1 MLEKSEITNK
11 TLYILKRISI
21 VFVVLVVTLQY
32 LMGKETGTKFFDLLS
47 KWYDAHPNLIYE
59 INTITSNV
67 IYTKTT
73 ILIQNISKEFPY
85 EIIRIQSKFYGKDIS
100 YYIYSCDKGYI
111 AYFPTKKKSATI
123 LSKEKLTIFSNI
135 LSSYDKTKNIEPFQT
150 ISLKKEKDGTQII
163 DISWENSFLKL
174 VSFGGV
180 YFKTLKS
187 SHAIKAD
194 GEPIYDYIASRKRIY
209 KSTYNILNKDIK
221 DINSVLKEYFP
232 GLLFDKTMLDKQGS
246 FDSILKEMIVNR

>member
-67 IYTKTT
+67 TYTKTT

-111 AYFPTKKKSATI
+111 AYFPTKKNQPQYYQKKS
-123 LSKEKLTIFSNI
+123 L
-135 LSSYDKTKNIEPFQT
+135 Q
-150 ISLKKEKDGTQII
+150 
-163 DISWENSFLKL
+163 SFPTFCHLMIRL
-174 VSFGGV
+174 
-180 YFKTLKS
+180 KTLN
-187 SHAIKAD
+187 H
-194 GEPIYDYIASRKRIY
+194 
-209 KSTYNILNKDIK
+209 
-221 DINSVLKEYFP
+221 F
-232 GLLFDKTMLDKQGS
+232 KQ
-246 FDSILKEMIVNR
+246 FR